1 MHTLVDWRM
10 VRVRSDA
17 AVQKREAAPSGKD
30 DTPKKADDDTPKRA
44 PRDYS
49 AVGKEA
55 KKAGNWI
62 KSYVDRHPEDN
73 YHIKAMITT
82 RAFMPKA
89 QRQHAL
95 HIPDTCKGLYNLPNS
110 WVDACYYFHDEA
122 WRHWLDHFRHSKGG
136 IVRKGWFF
144 ITGLHKSME
153 VPEPVHV
160 PALMRLFEM
169 RIEKMKET
177 RADVLLE
184 HVQDETDGATVD
196 FSKIGAFAINCNGK
210 GEGVSIEHV
219 TSNTIVVSLF
229 VFKHNNCVPQLL

>member
-1 MHTLVDWRM
+1 MHTLVDCRM

-17 AVQKREAAPSGKD
+17 AAEKIPASTPRGKD
-30 DTPKKADDDTPKRA
+30 DTPKKDDDTPKRA

-55 KKAGNWI
+55 KKAGTWI
-62 KSYVDRHPEDN
+62 KSYVDPHPEDN
-73 YHIKAMITT
+73 YNIKAMITT

-89 QRQHAL
+89 QRQSAL
-95 HIPDTCKGLYNLPNS
+95 HIPDASKSLANLPNA
-110 WVDACYYFHDEA
+110 WVDNVYYFHNDA
-122 WRHWLDHFRHSKGG
+122 WRHWLDVFRHSKGG

-153 VPEPVHV
+153 VPEPVYV
-160 PALMRLFEM
+160 PAFMRLLEL
-169 RIEKMKET
+169 RVLRYAGT
-177 RADVLLE
+177 RADALLE
-184 HVQDETDGATVD
+184 AVQDETEGATVD

-219 TSNTIVVSLF
+219 TSNTVVVASPNCC
-229 VFKHNNCVPQLL
+229 FKHTNWTN